1 MVLDNTVNLNKIFHK
16 DCGFVNAVKA
26 LPLFLVIN
34 FRTVDH
40 FDTVGPCAKCTVRA
54 EFQ

>member
-1 MVLDNTVNLNKIFHK
+1 MVLHNTVNLNKTFRK

-26 LPLFLVIN
+26 LPVFLVIN

-40 FDTVGPCAKCTVRA
+40 FDNGGPWAKCTVRA